1 MDTLLKLL
9 RENAALS
16 TVDLAGMLELSEEE
30 IRDKIRQ
37 AQADGDILGYQ
48 AILSDEATGR
58 DGVQAVIEVKL
69 TPERGGGFDRL
80 AERISKYNEVNSCYL
95 MSGSYDVLVIVDG
108 NSLHEVASFVAEKL
122 ATIELPHGLDVGECT
137 LNEAFEQVDY
147 RTPVLPDQSH
157 VDALGLHVGVVE
169 NQALL
174 VPHQFEDPLGQ
185 REGPLP
191 HVLVHPGGESP
202 DDLVDLDLVSVRE

>member
-1 MDTLLKLL
+1 MPTDIRAWPIAGPSGIVTSMDALLKLL

-80 AERISKYNEVNSCYL
+80 AERISKYSEVNSCYL
-95 MSGSYDVLVIVDG
+95 MSGSYDVLVIIDG

-122 ATIELPHGLDVGECT
+122 ATI
-137 LNEAFEQVDY
+137 Q
-147 RTPVLPDQSH
+147 
-157 VDALGLHVGVVE
+157 GVTSTATHFLLKRYKENGVMIGGSEEVE
-169 NQALL
+169 RLA
-174 VPHQFEDPLGQ
+174 V
-185 REGPLP
+185 
-191 HVLVHPGGESP
+191 SP
-202 DDLVDLDLVSVRE
+202 